1 MLYILHCEI
10 GCWHVL
16 IYKSINLFH
25 SVYTQQIKNEVDNKI
40 VGVTQ
45 GSGKC
50 LTVIEVLCAHQCGS
64 NHSPDPCSRYLPSE
78 VASGTKM
85 LKTGGKPSIDVSQG
99 QLVIRGFGYCLSEIK
114 IRPKIR
120 AKNYR
125 NEWKWAFYK
134 VAPDSSLGR
143 Q

>member
-1 MLYILHCEI
+1 M
-10 GCWHVL
+10 
-16 IYKSINLFH
+16 SINLFH
-25 SVYTQQIKNEVDNKI
+25 SVYTQLIKNEVDNKI

-50 LTVIEVLCAHQCGS
+50 LALMEGS
-64 NHSPDPCSRYLPSE
+64 NHLSDPCSRYLPSE

-120 AKNYR
+120 AKN
-125 NEWKWAFYK
+125 
-134 VAPDSSLGR
+134 
-143 Q
+143 

>member
-50 LTVIEVLCAHQCGS
+50 LTLIEHLPINVAQTIHQT
-64 NHSPDPCSRYLPSE
+64 PVVVTFQVRLQ
-78 VASGTKM
+78 VARKC
-85 LKTGGKPSIDVSQG
+85 LKLAVNQ
-99 QLVIRGFGYCLSEIK
+99 
-114 IRPKIR
+114 
-120 AKNYR
+120 A
-125 NEWKWAFYK
+125 
-134 VAPDSSLGR
+134 
-143 Q
+143 